1 MIKDVQTRVDSE
13 IHPVAL
19 IENAEAIQAAIMHMI
34 DAVLKGTID
43 NKRANIVLKVLHIAV
58 RIRVTSTSTSAPT
71 TRSAKSP
78 TTPSNT

>member
-1 MIKDVQTRVDSE
+1 MIKGVQTRVDSE

-43 NKRANIVLKVLHIAV
+43 NKRANIVLKALHIAV
-58 RIRVTSTSTSAPT
+58 RIRATSTSTSAPT
-71 TRSAKSP
+71 T
-78 TTPSNT
+78 

>member
-1 MIKDVQTRVDSE
+1 
-13 IHPVAL
+13 
-19 IENAEAIQAAIMHMI
+19 MHMI

-43 NKRANIVLKVLHIAV
+43 NKRANIVLKALHIAV